1 MDVLKLIDDKN
12 DGQGLKMT
20 LPKTRGVQF
29 EYRTA
34 HLFEKFGYEWDRSGS
49 SLGTDLKILKDGELK
64 YLVNCKK
71 TSKSKVIY
79 LPRSEVKDL
88 AETVKK
94 REAQGLICFGF
105 HCTPIFTHTL
115 DSIENTEQT
124 EKNYKLV
131 KEDSQ
136 TLRSFLSEVSR
147 CESSTETSNTSK

>member
-34 HLFEKFGYEWDRSGS
+34 YLFEKFGCEWDRSGS
-49 SLGTDLKILKDGELK
+49 SLGTDLKILKNGELK

-88 AETVKK
+88 EKTAEK
-94 REAQGLICFGF
+94 RGAQGLICFGF
-105 HCTPIFTHTL
+105 HRTPIFIHTL
-115 DSIENTEQT
+115 DSIKDTEQT
-124 EKNYKLV
+124 EKSYKLV

-136 TLRSFLSEVSR
+136 TLKKFLSEVNK
-147 CESSTETSNTSK
+147 CESSAETSSTSE